1 MAKMIAFISTF
12 SLVFLIIGLI
22 VYARVYAPGGT
33 WLRPV
38 DPPAVV
44 NQVRGLKELVAV
56 QYVVQKVV
64 GITEAHQPLGEES
77 LLLMVQ
83 GRAQAGVDLSA
94 VTQYDVQVSGKK
106 IKIRLPHAELFDVYL
121 DEKNTKVWDRRI
133 TWWTP
138 WVSPDPNLEH
148 QARLSAIED
157 IRKAAL
163 DMGILHD
170 AESRARDAI
179 RDLAGAMGDTVEVW
193 TAT

>member
-1 MAKMIAFISTF
+1 MAKLIAFISTF

-22 VYARVYAPGGT
+22 VYARIYAPGAT

-44 NQVRGLKELVAV
+44 IQVRALKELVTV
-56 QYVVQKVV
+56 HYLVQKVV
-64 GITEAHQPLGEES
+64 GITESHRPLGEES

-83 GRAQAGVDLSA
+83 GRAQAGVDLA
-94 VTQYDVQVSGKK
+94 TITQYDVEVRGKR
-106 IKIRLPHAELFDVYL
+106 IKIRLPHAEIFDVYL

-138 WVSPDPNLEH
+138 WVSPDPDLEH
-148 QARLSAIED
+148 RARLAALDD

-163 DMGILHD
+163 DMGILRE
-170 AESRARDAI
+170 AESNARTAI
-179 RDLAGAMGDTVEVW
+179 RDLAGAMGAIVEVW
-193 TAT
+193 TAS